1 IGAIV
6 RETWCRPGV
15 FTGKQRNCSA
25 FAPTD
30 RGRIQ
35 RRCRQDVRMAAF
47 RSERIFGVTAE
58 ETLSLSSKDSE
69 RFHDFSNCF
78 VQILLAPLRGA
89 NQFCAGDRGY
99 RCAQPP
105 ATLFQP
111 SGLGHATSRG
121 LRGSLYFPAP
131 SRLNTANR
139 RLRHSRVLVTL
150 VEAAGS

>member
-1 IGAIV
+1 
-6 RETWCRPGV
+6 
-15 FTGKQRNCSA
+15 
-25 FAPTD
+25 
-30 RGRIQ
+30 
-35 RRCRQDVRMAAF
+35 MAAF

-121 LRGSLYFPAP
+121 LRGSSYF
-131 SRLNTANR
+131 TV
-139 RLRHSRVLVTL
+139 RVGWTPQ
-150 VEAAGS
+150 AGGCATDAFL

>member
-1 IGAIV
+1 
-6 RETWCRPGV
+6 
-15 FTGKQRNCSA
+15 
-25 FAPTD
+25 
-30 RGRIQ
+30 
-35 RRCRQDVRMAAF
+35 MAAF

-89 NQFCAGDRGY
+89 NQFCPGGRGY

-111 SGLGHATSRG
+111 SGLGRAAGSG
-121 LRGSLYFPAP
+121 LRRSVYFAAP
-131 SRLNTANR
+131 GRLDAASRT
-139 RLRHSRVLVTL
+139 LRDSRVLATL
-150 VEAAGS
+150 VEAGWIRLEACQRVA